1 VRDQSGRRPDGDH
14 RDEPAGV
21 ALSAL
26 ASKATGFPIAKRI
39 VHSGAEVA
47 QFMAQAGKL
56 RELGPILIDRY
67 LQDAIEV
74 DRIKDGPIAMVINTT
89 DGQQTIRDSYE
100 LRRAALLHGVP
111 YYTTV
116 AGARAT
122 IGAIRTMA
130 TGKLPLTS
138 LQSYFA
144 PIGLINR
151 RIDSADSLRIDR
163 HAT

>member
-1 VRDQSGRRPDGDH
+1 V
-14 RDEPAGV
+14 GV

-56 RELGPILIDRY
+56 KELGPILIDRY

-74 DRIKDGPIAMVINTT
+74 DRIKDGQIAMVINTT

-116 AGARAT
+116 AGGACDHWGNPDHGDRETATNIFAIVLRPNRA
-122 IGAIRTMA
+122 
-130 TGKLPLTS
+130 
-138 LQSYFA
+138 
-144 PIGLINR
+144 
-151 RIDSADSLRIDR
+151 
-163 HAT
+163 H